1 MAKSSNRGG
10 GEGTSDRGGV
20 RTTMSSPFSK
30 GSNTGS
36 QGTMSAPFDAPRAGG
51 ANGLPTKTYDTSM
64 GGPSA
69 GAKANRR
76 DSLGTIETDPNSPR
90 R

>member
-20 RTTMSSPFSK
+20 RTTLTPPFSHPGK
-30 GSNTGS
+30 GA
-36 QGTMSAPFDAPRAGG
+36 QDTMKAPFNAPRAGG
-51 ANGLPTKTYDTSM
+51 DNGLPTTVSDDL
-64 GGPSA
+64 GGRSQ
-69 GAKANRR
+69 KASSR
-76 DSLGTIETDPNSPR
+76 DELGVIWTDPHGPR